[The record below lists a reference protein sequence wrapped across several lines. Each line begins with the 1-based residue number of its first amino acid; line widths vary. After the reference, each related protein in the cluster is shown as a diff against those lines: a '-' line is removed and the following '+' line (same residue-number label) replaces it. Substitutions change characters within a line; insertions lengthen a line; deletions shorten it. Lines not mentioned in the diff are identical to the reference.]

1 MEESSDME
9 EAERVKKEL
18 KVKYKVKTIK
28 KVNYILSIKIK
39 KIEKGIRILQKAYAS

>member
-18 KVKYKVKTIK
+18 KMKYKVKTIK
-28 KVNYILSIKIK
+28 KVNYMLSIKIK
-39 KIEKGIRILQKAYAS
+39 KIEKGIRILQKTYTA